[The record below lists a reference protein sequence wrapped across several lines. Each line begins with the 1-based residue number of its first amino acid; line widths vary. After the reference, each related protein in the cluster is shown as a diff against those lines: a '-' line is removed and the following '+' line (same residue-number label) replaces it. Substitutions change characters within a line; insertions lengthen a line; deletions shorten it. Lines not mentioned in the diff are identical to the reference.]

1 MISSAVFLC
10 DLIMRKTITDVPGI
24 SVGHYTDDNAG
35 TGCTVILCGDGAV
48 GGVDVR
54 GSAPGTRETDLLKPG
69 NLVREVHAVLLSGG
83 SAFGLDA
90 AGGVMAYLEEKKIGF
105 PAGKNI
111 VPIVPAAIL
120 FDLGVA
126 TCGVRPG
133 YKEGY
138 QACLNASNEQQ
149 EQGSIGA
156 GTGATVGKMMGMG
169 AAVKSGIGMASLDLG
184 NGVVIGAIAAV
195 NAVGSIH
202 DPRSGDIVAGPR
214 REDGMGFRDSVE
226 IALAK
231 DQDGVASDEKEFN
244 TTLAVVATN
253 AAISK
258 EQANKLAS
266 IAHDGFAL
274 AIRPTHT
281 MADGDVVFAV
291 GTGIGSPPF
300 EFQKLLTA
308 CVQITAEAIVNA
320 VKFATEV
327 KGIPSIKELAR

>member
-1 MISSAVFLC
+1 MV
-10 DLIMRKTITDVPGI
+10 RTITDVPGI
-24 SVGHYTDDNAG
+24 SVGHYTDTEAG

-48 GGVDVR
+48 AGVDVR
-54 GSAPGTRETDLLKPG
+54 GSAPGTRETDLLRPG
-69 NLVREVHAVLLSGG
+69 NLVQEVHALLLGGG

-90 AGGVMAYLEEKKIGF
+90 AGGVMAFLEERKIGF
-105 PAGKNI
+105 AAGKNI

-133 YKEGY
+133 FQEGY
-138 QACLNASNEQQ
+138 QACLNASNVQQ
-149 EQGSIGA
+149 EQGSVGA

-169 AAVKSGIGMASLDLG
+169 HAVKSGIGMSSLDLG
-184 NGVVIGAIAAV
+184 NGVIIGAIAAV

-202 DPRSGDIVAGPR
+202 DPTSGEVLAGPR
-214 REDGMGFRDSVE
+214 SENGDTFMDSVK
-226 IALAK
+226 IALSL
-231 DQDGVASDEKEFN
+231 DQGETRPDDQGFN

-253 AAISK
+253 AAVSK

-281 MADGDVVFAV
+281 MADGDVIFAV
-291 GTGIGSPPF
+291 GTGVGSPQF

-308 CVQITAEAIVNA
+308 SVHVTADAIVNA
-320 VKFATEV
+320 VKFATGV
-327 KGIPSIKELAR
+327 KGIASMKELAR

>member
-1 MISSAVFLC
+1 MS
-10 DLIMRKTITDVPGI
+10 KTITDVPGI
-24 SVGHYTDDNAG
+24 SVGHYTDGEAG

-54 GSAPGTRETDLLKPG
+54 GSAPGTRETDLLRPG
-69 NLVREVHAVLLSGG
+69 NLVQEVHAVLLSGG

-105 PAGKNI
+105 LAGKNI
-111 VPIVPAAIL
+111 IPIVPAAIL

-133 YKEGY
+133 YQEGY
-138 QACLNASNEQQ
+138 EACLNASNKQQ
-149 EQGSIGA
+149 AQGSIGA

-169 AAVKSGIGMASLDLG
+169 SAVKSGIGMASLDLG
-184 NGVVIGAIAAV
+184 NGVIIGAIAAV

-214 REDGMGFRDSVE
+214 TEDGTVFRDSVE
-226 IALAK
+226 IALSL
-231 DQDGVASDEKEFN
+231 DQDRNASDEKEFN

-253 AAISK
+253 AALSK
-258 EQANKLAS
+258 DQANKLAS

-291 GTGIGSPPF
+291 GTGVGSPQF

-308 CVQITAEAIVNA
+308 SVQVTADAIVNA
-320 VKFATEV
+320 VKFATGV
-327 KGIPSIKELAR
+327 KGISSIKELAR

>member
-1 MISSAVFLC
+1 
-10 DLIMRKTITDVPGI
+10 MRKTITDVPGI
-24 SVGHYTDDNAG
+24 SVGHYTDDTAG

-90 AGGVMAYLEEKKIGF
+90 AGGVMAYLEEKEIGF
-105 PAGKNI
+105 RAGKNI

-126 TCGVRPG
+126 TCGIRPG
-133 YKEGY
+133 YHEGY
-138 QACLNASNEQQ
+138 QACSNASNTQQ
-149 EQGSIGA
+149 AQGSIGA

-169 AAVKSGIGMASLDLG
+169 SAVKAGIGMASLDLG
-184 NGVVIGAIAAV
+184 NGVIIGAIAAV

-202 DPRSGDIVAGPR
+202 DPRSGRIVAGPR
-214 REDGMGFRDSVE
+214 TADGAVFRDSVD
-226 IALAK
+226 IALSLTK
-231 DQDGVASDEKEFN
+231 DRNASDEKEFN

-253 AAISK
+253 AALSK
-258 EQANKLAS
+258 DQANKLAS

-291 GTGIGSPPF
+291 GTGVNSPQF
-300 EFQKLLTA
+300 EFQQLLTA
-308 CVQITAEAIVNA
+308 SVQVTADAIVNA
-320 VKFATEV
+320 VKFATGL
-327 KGIPSIKELAR
+327 KGIPSITELVE